1 MSKCLTQE
9 AKFLVLN
16 KKSAWDRG
24 LSINLDV
31 SEDGLKIR
39 KVFEY
44 VFENENEIEVLS
56 ETFEVTD
63 FAVAGCNQLYIL
75 DARTPAIWI
84 YDTSQRLIEKI
95 DCISPLFQAATSI
108 TYASGTLYVA
118 DIKSESRIIGLS
130 DQNWQIK
137 FAIGAFPRNDT
148 QSLAQAFEP
157 IDLAVDG
164 AGNLFALDQST
175 PAILKFDANF
185 QLIDIFGQAELAGKQ
200 PRSIA
205 LSRDGALYVLDPE
218 NQTVLRFLT
227 RDGNAANAN
236 FIDFESLK
244 TSGVLPAEF
253 EPSGFAVDNESY
265 LLVGDAGDRR
275 ADLEDDRF
283 IRRFDPE
290 GKYAGVVA
298 DSRGAADQLIVD
310 LNDSIFIFRK
320 GEETK
325 NKITSLRREQRFAQ
339 FESATLVKGEYISK
353 ALDSRD
359 AGTIWHKLASETTP
373 AANGQI
379 QVSFLAADEKMKV
392 RGRDLDSFLDET
404 AALDPTQQKEI
415 EERLAD
421 IEKLEWSVPVVDS
434 DDALIKAAG
443 RYLWARI
450 VLIGS
455 EQESPAV
462 RSLRVDYP
470 RLSYLRYLPSIYQED
485 ERSRDFLERFLSLF
499 ETFFGAIETRVDHI
513 ARYFDPDASPVS
525 GDFLRWL
532 STWLAISV
540 DNNWDDAKLRSL
552 VKRAAE
558 IYKKRGTRSAIEE
571 MIEIF
576 TGQQPIIVEHNLA
589 TCDSWSLAQQQLE
602 FAETKKLLKRLFGDQ
617 AFTDAGLETSF
628 VLTKLY
634 QRLYGSDPFCFC
646 VLLRPLP
653 VPANGQNVVRR
664 TVTEEQYKAVRRI
677 LDSEKPAHTCA
688 GLMALQPWI
697 QLDTHTYLE
706 VNTYL
711 SEPSARLDLDSAMPR
726 DTVLNDYETAGQ
738 LERRSRIDL
747 DLALT

>member
-16 KKSAWDRG
+16 KKSAWERG

-31 SEDGLKIR
+31 SEDGLKIHEAS
-39 KVFEY
+39 EY
-44 VFENENEIEVLS
+44 VFENENVIEVLS

-75 DARTPAIWI
+75 DAQTPAIWI
-84 YDTSQRLIEKI
+84 YDTSQKLIEKI

-108 TYASGTLYVA
+108 TYASGTLYVG
-118 DIKSESRIIGLS
+118 DIKAESRIIGLS

-137 FAIGAFPRNDT
+137 FAVGAFPRHDT
-148 QSLAQAFEP
+148 WSLAQAFEP
-157 IDLAVDG
+157 IDLAVDE

-175 PAILKFDANF
+175 PAILKFDATS
-185 QLIDIFGQAELAGKQ
+185 QLVDVFGQAELAGKQ

-205 LSRDGALYVLDPE
+205 LSRDGSLYVLDSE
-218 NQTVLRFLT
+218 NQKVARFLT
-227 RDGNAANAN
+227 RESNAANAN
-236 FIDFESLK
+236 FIDFAKLK
-244 TSGVLPAEF
+244 TRGDLPAEF
-253 EPSGFAVDNESY
+253 KPGGFAVDNEGF

-283 IRRFDPE
+283 IRRFSPD

-298 DSRGAADQLIVD
+298 DSRGAADRIIVD

-325 NKITSLRREQRFAQ
+325 NQITALRRKQRFAQ
-339 FESATLVKGEYISK
+339 LAGASLVKGEYFSQ

-359 AGTIWHKLASETTP
+359 AGTIWHKLISETTP
-373 AANGQI
+373 AANAQI
-379 QVSFLAADEKMKV
+379 QFSFLAADEQAKV
-392 RGRDLDSFLDET
+392 RGQDLESFLDET
-404 AALDPTQQKEI
+404 AALDLTQQKEI
-415 EERLAD
+415 EDRVAD
-421 IEKLEWSVPVVDS
+421 LDKLEWSVPIVDS
-434 DDALIKAAG
+434 DDALITAAG
-443 RYLWARI
+443 RYLWVRI
-450 VLIGS
+450 VLIGG
-455 EQESPAV
+455 EQESPTV

-470 RLSYLRYLPSIYQED
+470 RLSYLRYLPAVYQED

-499 ETFFGAIETRVDHI
+499 ETFFAAIETRVDHI
-513 ARYFDPDASPVS
+513 ARYFDADASAMS
-525 GDFLRWL
+525 GEFLRWL
-532 STWLAISV
+532 STWLAVSV
-540 DNNWDDAKLRSL
+540 DNNWDDAKLRVL

-558 IYKKRGTRSAIEE
+558 IYQRRGTRSAIED

-589 TCDSWSLAQQQLE
+589 TCDSWSLQQQQLDIVE
-602 FAETKKLLKRLFGDQ
+602 LKKLLQRFFGDQ
-617 AFTDAGLETSF
+617 AFSDASLEMSF
-628 VLTKLY
+628 VPAKLY

-646 VLLRPLP
+646 VLLRPFP
-653 VPANGQNVVRR
+653 VSANGPNPMRH

-688 GLMALQPWI
+688 GLMALQPWV

-726 DTVLNDYETAGQ
+726 DTLLNDPEAAGQ